1 MEPWK
6 SKIKLP
12 TRWQSRGLRGAWLFA
27 VGFALILA
35 VAGCSHS
42 RLRDDL
48 QVGGA
53 RVYTPWPPP
62 FLEGP
67 VAVLFT
73 NLGGF
78 SAHVAAQTN
87 SLAEGQTTS
96 LSGELLGRGSKLLFA
111 PDRDEPTA
119 KHAPPGGFSFIW
131 DTATSSGYV
140 LSEALQGYAPVS
152 APVRATNAVGQL
164 TRTAAQN
171 IGGYQVQTELVTI
184 ALNDGSTNSFEV
196 SRAIALKGF
205 PVRINSAAIGPPLN
219 LLFSKIRF
227 ELPPEQLFAPPA
239 DFTKYNSPET

>member
-78 SAHVAAQTN
+78 SAHAGQRDLLEWFAAVAPSKPRLIITHGEDSARRT
-87 SLAEGQTTS
+87 LAKLIRVSHGIRAEIPK
-96 LSGELLGRGSKLLFA
+96 LG
-111 PDRDEPTA
+111 DV
-119 KHAPPGGFSFIW
+119 I
-131 DTATSSGYV
+131 
-140 LSEALQGYAPVS
+140 
-152 APVRATNAVGQL
+152 
-164 TRTAAQN
+164 
-171 IGGYQVQTELVTI
+171 
-184 ALNDGSTNSFEV
+184 EV
-196 SRAIALKGF
+196 
-205 PVRINSAAIGPPLN
+205 
-219 LLFSKIRF
+219 
-227 ELPPEQLFAPPA
+227 
-239 DFTKYNSPET
+239 